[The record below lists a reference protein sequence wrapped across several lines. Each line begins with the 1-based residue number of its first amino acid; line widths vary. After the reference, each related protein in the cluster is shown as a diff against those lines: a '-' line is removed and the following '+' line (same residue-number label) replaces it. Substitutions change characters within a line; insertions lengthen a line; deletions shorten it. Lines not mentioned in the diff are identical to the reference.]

1 MEILNLILDLD
12 GVLITTPPWKPDEI
26 MEDNYSKFN
35 EECVKNLNSLLSL
48 FPTSIWLSSTRRL
61 NKTLEEFNQIF
72 QTRKIKNS
80 IEGFLPNNTDLK
92 TRKQEVESFIKQN
105 NLKNY
110 LIIDDDKSLNE
121 LDSKIKK
128 QLVQT
133 TFLQGFNKEK
143 LEESIKKLNT
153 TQG

>member
-1 MEILNLILDLD
+1 MEIVNLILDLD

-80 IEGFLPNNTDLK
+80 IERFLPNNADLK
-92 TRKQEVESFIKQN
+92 TRKQEVESFVKQN

>member
-1 MEILNLILDLD
+1 MEIVNLILDLD

-48 FPTSIWLSSTRRL
+48 LPTCIWLSSTRRL

>member
-1 MEILNLILDLD
+1 MEIVNLILDLD

-80 IEGFLPNNTDLK
+80 IEGFLPNNADLK

>member
-1 MEILNLILDLD
+1 MEIVNLILDLD

-35 EECVKNLNSLLSL
+35 KECVKNLNSLLSL